1 MIYVDNL
8 FFMIEDNVT
17 FIFIDFVNEY
27 HQRTLDSLLN
37 EQHQVFIYN
46 LDVVIMNI

>member
-8 FFMIEDNVT
+8 SFLIVDNVI

-27 HQRTLDSLLN
+27 HQRILDS
-37 EQHQVFIYN
+37 
-46 LDVVIMNI
+46 